1 MKNRKYAL
9 SLLALISLPAF
20 SAGWLATYDTDEMR
34 GTSTKF
40 LQTQS
45 DNSVDFEF
53 PYNGGSKMAIIL
65 RSKKEVLKDS
75 QKAEDLKL
83 EEVMLII
90 SKGQYS
96 CTSFDGCE
104 ISVKFDNDK
113 IKKYKMNA
121 AANGKSD
128 VIFVSNSQDFIK
140 NIEKHKKLIIEADFY
155 QAGAK
160 QFKFDLS
167 GFSNPETK

>member
-1 MKNRKYAL
+1 
-9 SLLALISLPAF
+9 
-20 SAGWLATYDTDEMR
+20 
-34 GTSTKF
+34 
-40 LQTQS
+40 
-45 DNSVDFEF
+45 
-53 PYNGGSKMAIIL
+53 MAIIL